1 MRRHKNFGNKSAL
14 TTNSGGNWR
23 RATYDAGVGELTRE
37 RLFVSEQKVREV
49 RKKILNNNLGE
60 WADPRTEKIIDT
72 SWMHLP
78 TDAAVLLFVT

>member
-1 MRRHKNFGNKSAL
+1 MSCHKVFENNSAL
-14 TTNSGGNWR
+14 ITNSEGNWR

-37 RLFVSEQKVREV
+37 RLFVSEQKVRAV
-49 RKKILNNNLGE
+49 RKKILDNNLEE